1 MSSGAT
7 TEHMVSSP
15 ARAAPENCGQGER
28 ALWSAVVQQAID
40 DVMDEP
46 IGSLIYD
53 DAVAFFTHTGEW
65 AVSRTHIADELGIHA
80 DDLARAGR
88 RITAQRRLSEGMP
101 ADTPIALPQPARRR
115 CVRHTGPL
123 PRLEAVF
130 LPPPPKERQH
140 YVRRWVTNPAF
151 RFDPSRALPS
161 ERRVGT

>member
-80 DDLARAGR
+80 DAPENLPLEKSAAGANPR
-88 RITAQRRLSEGMP
+88 SQAWGGSAGTLPHECVMSNRLITNL
-101 ADTPIALPQPARRR
+101 
-115 CVRHTGPL
+115 
-123 PRLEAVF
+123 
-130 LPPPPKERQH
+130 
-140 YVRRWVTNPAF
+140 
-151 RFDPSRALPS
+151 
-161 ERRVGT
+161 